1 LNKNSND
8 REGAE
13 KALKKLFFVIFSL
26 SVLFIISGCTDESS
40 QLNEI
45 QSIAFNS
52 LSDKEKDEIIDINE
66 EAEIKKIDEF
76 PNNASIYFGEYD
88 AESLYS
94 VTFRSNNHAL
104 GDLIVFV
111 DNLNKKSVGVSIRR

>member
-1 LNKNSND
+1 M
-8 REGAE
+8 
-13 KALKKLFFVIFSL
+13 KKLFLVSFLL
-26 SVLFIISGCTDESS
+26 SVLFVFSGCNDENS
-40 QLNEI
+40 QLNDL

-52 LSDKEKDEIIDINE
+52 FSDKEKKEIIDINE

-76 PNNASIYFGEYD
+76 PKNERIYFGEYD

-111 DNLNKKSVGVSIRR
+111 DSLNKKTVGVSIRR

>member
-1 LNKNSND
+1 M
-8 REGAE
+8 
-13 KALKKLFFVIFSL
+13 
-26 SVLFIISGCTDESS
+26 
-40 QLNEI
+40 
-45 QSIAFNS
+45 
-52 LSDKEKDEIIDINE
+52 SDKEKDEIIDLNE

-88 AESLYS
+88 AEGLYS

-111 DNLNKKSVGVSIRR
+111 DSLNKKTVGVSIRK